1 MFAYKLFEIL
11 YLLMPTMSINKGD
24 KEDSDYEEEVLI
36 AQREIKSLAYAR
48 KLIIDNSL
56 PLFSSPKLVTIQ
68 LLSLNDEEFFGIRV
82 TSWNP

>member
-36 AQREIKSLAYAR
+36 AKREIKTIAYAR
-48 KLIIDNSL
+48 KLILDNSS
-56 PLFSSPKLVTIQ
+56 PIFSAPKLVTI
-68 LLSLNDEEFFGIRV
+68 
-82 TSWNP
+82 